1 MADTFSSLRP
11 YLADYLRSR
20 GIDPRRRFRCLNPD
34 HLDRNPSMAYDAHR
48 HKVHCFACRADYDL
62 FDLLTIDHS
71 YTSPLEALAE
81 ASRLYGHNDVPAEPV
96 AARRLPHPPA
106 SDIASAP
113 AGTFPTAKA
122 SKPTER
128 GDLTMTAEQT
138 AAYITSCAAHRGD
151 TAYFA
156 ARGISEPTA
165 ARFSLGYDPALAC
178 VVLPCDD
185 DHIVRRATTEKRYL
199 NEKGVPSPLFQSALL
214 HGEEPV
220 FLVEGVF
227 DALSAEELGFH
238 ACAMNGSGNRTK
250 IAAILRTLVPYAPIL
265 LLPDNDRAGDEWATA
280 LTDEFPWLYRCPPLP
295 EGKDLNELLC
305 TDAGEAADFLAQCC
319 SDRLAHLPPAYD
331 TLSAGGQMD
340 ALDAYI
346 AAQAARPALS
356 TGFSA
361 LDRAL
366 DGGLYDGFYV
376 LGAISSLGKT
386 AFCMQLC
393 DQLAQQGRDVL
404 IFSLEMTAFEL
415 MARSVSRETFLAD
428 TTARKSLSK
437 TVRGVL
443 DGRRYPRYSAA
454 EVTHLAEAKTRY
466 GSYARHL
473 WFREGDHETSLD
485 FLRAEVERHIRET
498 GVRPVVLIDY
508 LQIIAPV
515 DVHFTDKQNL
525 DRIVCALKKLSRE
538 QELTILAISSFNR
551 ENYNMEVSMSAF
563 KESGGIDYSAD
574 VLIGLQAKGAGKPGF
589 NIDEAKRAD
598 PREIELRIL
607 KNRSAAI
614 PQPVAYR
621 YYPAFSCFEELQ

>member
-1 MADTFSSLRP
+1 MADTFASLRP
-11 YLADYLRSR
+11 YLSDYLYSK
-20 GIDPRRRFRCLNPD
+20 GINPHRRFRCLNPD

-48 HKVHCFACRADYDL
+48 HKVHCFACGADYDL
-62 FDLLTIDHS
+62 FDLLTLDHS
-71 YTSPLEALAE
+71 YSSPLEALAE
-81 ASRLYGHNDVPAEPV
+81 ASRLYGRGDVPFPS
-96 AARRLPHPPA
+96 AA
-106 SDIASAP
+106 AP
-113 AGTFPTAKA
+113 AGKGTHPTPHHTTA
-122 SKPTER
+122 ER
-128 GDLTMTAEQT
+128 GDLTITAEQT
-138 AAYITSCAAHRGD
+138 AAYLASCAANRTKTD
-151 TAYFA
+151 YFSS
-156 ARGISEPTA
+156 RGISEATA
-165 ARFSLGYDPALAC
+165 ARFSLGYDPALSC

-185 DHIVRRATTEKRYL
+185 GHVVRRSTTEKRYL

-214 HGEEPV
+214 RGEEPV

-227 DALSAEELGFH
+227 DALSAEELGFR
-238 ACAMNGSGNRTK
+238 ACALNGSGNRTK
-250 IAAILRTLVPYAPIL
+250 AAAILRTLEPYAPVL
-265 LLPDNDRAGDEWATA
+265 LLPDADRAGEEWASA
-280 LTDEFPWLYRCPPLP
+280 LTGEFPWLYRCPPLP

-305 TDAGEAADFLAQCC
+305 ADAGEAADYLARCI

-331 TLSAGGQMD
+331 TLSAGAQMD

-346 AAQAARPALS
+346 AQQAARPALS
-356 TGFSA
+356 TGFPA

-386 AFCMQLC
+386 AFCMQLA

-428 TTARKSLSK
+428 ATAKKSLSK

-443 DGRRYPRYSAA
+443 DGRRYPHYPPA
-454 EVTHLAEAKTRY
+454 EVTHLAEAKQHY
-466 GSYARHL
+466 GEYARHL

-485 FLRAEVERHIRET
+485 F
-498 GVRPVVLIDY
+498 VLIDY

-525 DRIVCALKKLSRE
+525 DRIVCSLKKLSRE

-574 VLIGLQAKGAGKPGF
+574 VLIGLQAKGAGKPNF

-614 PQPVAYR
+614 PRPIAYR
-621 YYPAFSCFEELQ
+621 YYPAYSCFEEL